1 MKGFL
6 WLACP
11 KDTQWAC
18 LLLPDKA
25 GETMMEAA
33 PIIQQ
38 WLSNFQSLV
47 SPQTFLPLI
56 NCLLSCSE
64 VEVHPTKDGGQGG
77 QLLVS
82 FWEGE
87 DAAGRRC
94 LKKGWGM
101 VLQQNALARQPGE
114 ICTMVGGSSTLP
126 ATAGFPVSCI
136 AGIWHSL
143 VASR

>member
-11 KDTQWAC
+11 KDTQRAC

-25 GETMMEAA
+25 GEAMTEAA
-33 PIIQQ
+33 PSIQRR
-38 WLSNFQSLV
+38 LANFQSLV

-56 NCLLSCSE
+56 ICLLSCSE
-64 VEVHPTKDGGQGG
+64 VEGHPTKGGGG
-77 QLLVS
+77 GVELLVS
-82 FWEGE
+82 IWEGE

-101 VLQQNALARQPGE
+101 ALQQNASAGQPGE
-114 ICTMVGGSSTLP
+114 ICTMVGGSTTLP
-126 ATAGFPVSCI
+126 ATSGFPVSCR

-143 VASR
+143 AAPC